1 MAFASRVGKGGRPR
15 DARSSCYPLRMPVG
29 RLSIFGGSALALALL
44 VAWWWPHGETLEP
57 VTTPVVRGR
66 IVAEVTATGRVEP
79 RRSVEV
85 GTYVSGPI
93 QEVDVDFNTPVRRGQ
108 RLAKIDPRTFAGQ
121 VASARADV
129 ALAVVG
135 VERAVAA
142 LDLEQ
147 SKLARAES
155 LAGKSVVSSEE
166 LEIARSNARQAE
178 AEVAVARAE
187 VARARAGLVE
197 A

>member
-135 VERAVAA
+135 AIMIATAMVLFSLPGEGFGFVPFIVTGFIAVA
-142 LDLEQ
+142 
-147 SKLARAES
+147 
-155 LAGKSVVSSEE
+155 LAGI
-166 LEIARSNARQAE
+166 LFL
-178 AEVAVARAE
+178 VARRRFHADDLRRMQ
-187 VARARAGLVE
+187 AMDCSR
-197 A
+197 